1 MSKFLDHNGLIYLV
15 SKIAALYVAKED
27 GKGLSENDFTAA
39 LKNKLEGIEE
49 GANNYTL
56 PAATAELL
64 GGIKVGTGLSITP
77 EGVLSVTQG
86 GTADSVEWSGV
97 KNKPTDIA
105 GYGITDAYTKT
116 EIDQFLEGLDV
127 AWESITGKP
136 ETFPPAEHD
145 HNTTYYQKSEVYNKT
160 EVDAKISSTYK
171 PGGSS
176 AFESL
181 PEASAITVGIVYN
194 LTNEFTTDERF
205 VEGAGN
211 KYPIGTNVVV
221 IEVPGDPDPSYKY
234 DVLAGFVDLSSYM
247 QKTDMVAISNEEL
260 DQIFSTP

>member
-1 MSKFLDHNGLIYLV
+1 MSKFLDNNGLIYLAT
-15 SKIAALYVAKED
+15 KIASMYVAKES
-27 GKGLSENDFTAA
+27 GKGLSENDFTTA
-39 LKNKLEGIEE
+39 LKNKLDGIAE

-64 GGIKVGTGLSITP
+64 GGIKVGAGLTITP
-77 EGVLSVTQG
+77 EGVLSATQG
-86 GTADSVEWSGV
+86 GTADSVDWSGV
-97 KNKPTDIA
+97 QNKPTDIA

-116 EIDQFLEGLDV
+116 EIDQFLAGLDKS
-127 AWESITGKP
+127 WDSITGKP
-136 ETFPPAEHD
+136 EVFPPSEHNHD
-145 HNTTYYQKSEVYNKT
+145 ETYYQKSEVYNKN
-160 EVDAKISSTYK
+160 EIDSKISSTYK
-171 PGGSS
+171 PGGNSS
-176 AFESL
+176 FETL
-181 PEASAITVGIVYN
+181 PEAAASNVGLVYN
-194 LTNEFTTDERF
+194 LSNEFTTDERF

-247 QKTDMVAISNEEL
+247 QTSDMVAITNEEL